1 MVCSLRW
8 PAEYLATRAANAL
21 STGRGSPLAKV
32 SVMVPA
38 GPASG
43 APPDLLA
50 PRPLQPTAASTKMS
64 ASAAQRHAAGLRR
77 PVLPRLFS
85 MDQPPSVIMNPHCD
99 CGPARGGGSSGLA
112 LFPARDIPAI
122 VIA

>member
-8 PAEYLATRAANAL
+8 PPEYLATRAANVL
-21 STGRGSPLAKV
+21 STGRGSPLANV

-38 GPASG
+38 GAASG
-43 APPDLLA
+43 APPALLA
-50 PRPLQPTAASTKMS
+50 PRLLQPTAASTPMS
-64 ASAAQRHAAGLRR
+64 ASAGQRHAARRWR
-77 PVLPRLFS
+77 PVLPRMFP
-85 MDQPPSVIMNPHCD
+85 MDQAPCVIMNPHCD
-99 CGPARGGGSSGLA
+99 CGPAPGAVTSGPA